1 MAGLEGKLT
10 KFETLECQI
19 SLGEFMLC
27 IMLDKFE
34 IRNFGMFTIKP
45 AIARTRKYSLIRHH
59 SHGYKDKDKDKEG
72 YKEIRMEIRKFLAK
86 DKIQ

>member
-1 MAGLEGKLT
+1 
-10 KFETLECQI
+10 
-19 SLGEFMLC
+19 
-27 IMLDKFE
+27 
-34 IRNFGMFTIKP
+34 MFTIKP